1 MAIPDIADAG
11 LFLTTSVLLNVT
23 PGPDMMYVIARGV
36 AQGRRAGILSALGV
50 CTGLLVHVF
59 AAALGLSALLQ
70 ASAAAYAAV
79 KLVGSAYLIY
89 LGLRT
94 LLVRTRPD
102 GAPCPPPRRTRL
114 YFQGVLSNVLNPKV
128 ALFFVA
134 FLPQF
139 VPASSGSTFRPM
151 LLLGLTFTALG
162 VLWLIGLGLLSGAVG
177 RWLNEHGAASRTMQW
192 LSGAA
197 LIGLGV
203 RLALGRRN

>member
-1 MAIPDIADAG
+1 VLDIADVG
-11 LFLTTSVLLNVT
+11 LFLTTSVLLIVT
-23 PGPDMMYVIARGV
+23 PGPDMMYVIALGV
-36 AQGRRAGILSALGV
+36 AQGRRAGLLSALGV

-59 AAALGLSALLQ
+59 AAALGLSALLR

-79 KLVGSAYLIY
+79 KLAGSAYLIC

-94 LLVRTRPD
+94 LLARTHPD
-102 GAPCPPPRRTRL
+102 RAPSPPPRHTRL

-139 VPASSGSTFRPM
+139 VPASSGSAFRPM
-151 LLLGLTFTALG
+151 LMLGLVFTALG

-177 RWLNEHGAASRTMQW
+177 RWLNEHRGASRAMQC